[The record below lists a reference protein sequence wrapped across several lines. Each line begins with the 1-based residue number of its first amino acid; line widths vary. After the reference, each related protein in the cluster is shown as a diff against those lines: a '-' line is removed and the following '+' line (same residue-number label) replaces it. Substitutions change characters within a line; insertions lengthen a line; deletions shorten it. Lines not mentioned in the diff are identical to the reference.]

1 MIMVPGSI
9 FGRILLVSTWIA
21 LQTIAMASSAANM
34 FTPQQ
39 IGWQTFPL
47 KPDRALDYKTV
58 TGKDGLPYHLKL
70 QVFLPEG
77 WQSEDKRPA
86 AVFFHGGGWRGG
98 GPDHFYPQSRYIA
111 LRGMVAISVEYRT
124 INRFGTSPR
133 ECVKDGKSAM
143 RWITTHAAE
152 LGVDPERIVAGG
164 GSAGGH
170 IAAAMALVTAFN
182 EKGDDTTVSCI
193 PKALLLFNPV
203 FDNGPDGFGHN
214 LVKPYW
220 KEISPIDHINDQTPP
235 TMVLLGTEDT
245 YIPLETAKRFD
256 QQMKENNRRCDLHIY
271 EGAKHGWYNL
281 WVSRESMAESLIRM
295 DRFLCSLGYLEG
307 EPILELKN

>member
-1 MIMVPGSI
+1 MSKRYLIRVSI
-9 FGRILLVSTWIA
+9 FIAVGILLQIFGIA
-21 LQTIAMASSAANM
+21 SGATKM
-34 FTPQQ
+34 FTTQQ

-47 KPDRALDYKTV
+47 KPDRTLEYKTV
-58 TGKDGLPYHLKL
+58 TGKDGLPYSLKL

-77 WQSEDKRPA
+77 WQVENKRPA
-86 AVFFHGGGWRGG
+86 AVFFHGGGWAGG
-98 GPDHFYPQSRYIA
+98 GPDHYYPQSRYIA

-124 INRFGTSPR
+124 INRFDTSPR
-133 ECVKDGKSAM
+133 ECVKDGKSAI
-143 RWITTHAAE
+143 RWIKVHAAK
-152 LGVDPERIVAGG
+152 LGIDPEQIVAGG

-170 IAAAMALVTAFN
+170 IAAATALVSAFN
-182 EKGDDTTVSCI
+182 EEDEDTSVSCI

-220 KEISPIDHINDQTPP
+220 EKISPIEHIDEQTPP
-235 TMVLLGTEDT
+235 TMVLLGTKDT
-245 YIPLETAKRFD
+245 YIPVKTAKRFE
-256 QQMKENNRRCDLHIY
+256 QQMKENNRRCDLHLY
-271 EGAKHGWYNL
+271 VGAKHGWYNL
-281 WVSRESMAESLIRM
+281 WVSREAMAESLIRM

>member
-1 MIMVPGSI
+1 MVKGYMIRSLFFI
-9 FGRILLVSTWIA
+9 AFGVALPTFAIVSGATK
-21 LQTIAMASSAANM
+21 M

-47 KPDRALDYKTV
+47 KPDKTLEYKSI
-58 TGKDGLPYHLKL
+58 TGKDGLPYDLKL

-77 WQSEDKRPA
+77 WQAEDKRPA

-98 GPDHFYPQSRYIA
+98 GPDHYYPQSRYVA
-111 LRGMVAISVEYRT
+111 LRGVVAISVEYRT
-124 INRFGTSPR
+124 INRFGTTPR

-143 RWITTHAAE
+143 RWVKTHANK
-152 LGVDPERIVAGG
+152 LGIDPERIVAGG

-182 EKGDDTTVSCI
+182 EEGEDTSVSCT

-220 KEISPIDHINDQTPP
+220 KKISPIEHINDQTPP
-235 TMVLLGTEDT
+235 TLVLLGTDDT
-245 YIPLETAKRFD
+245 YIPVETAKRFER
-256 QQMKENNRRCDLHIY
+256 QMKEKGRRCDLHIY

-281 WVSRESMAESLIRM
+281 WVSREAMAESLIRM
-295 DRFLCSLGYLEG
+295 DRFLCSLGYLKG
-307 EPILELKN
+307 EPILELKK